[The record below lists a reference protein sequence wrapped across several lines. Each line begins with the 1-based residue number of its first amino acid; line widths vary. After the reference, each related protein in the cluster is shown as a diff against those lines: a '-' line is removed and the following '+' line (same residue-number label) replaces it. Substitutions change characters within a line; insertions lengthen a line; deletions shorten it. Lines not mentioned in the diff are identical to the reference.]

1 MAFLFG
7 GGAFATPVGQLI
19 ERATDNSASAGDL
32 PLHLE
37 ICDQINSTDNGPRD
51 AVNAIRKRFTGSAK
65 NFHIINLTLTVLETC
80 VKNCG
85 IRFHTKIAQKDFLS
99 DLLKVINPKNA
110 PPEIVRDRILG
121 LIQYW
126 AEAFKTKPQLA
137 AVQEVYQQLK
147 SEGTEFPPIDL
158 DTMAPVETPNRGR
171 GQLTLTEPTPEG
183 APQQPAQTSRR
194 QRQPRAPAGPLHPEQ
209 VAKLL
214 SELDVVRRNID
225 LMNEIMVENEP
236 GKESRED
243 AQLLEELNKSVHSMQ
258 VRVSDL
264 IGRVADEIILEAL
277 LMMNDDLNSV
287 FVRYERFVKNRDATL
302 KQQASPQHQIPPDQ
316 QGELTTMFTGAPATV
331 GISYPSLDEPPPM
344 YSTTNT
350 TMGGGEAVGQLID
363 LGFDLPAAATSTST
377 STTTTS
383 MVPSDDITLQLAALG
398 ISSQPAPQSVAAL
411 DEFDM
416 FAQSR
421 TAYSLTSG
429 STYADNMVQQN
440 ASLTDAMRGSKAPV
454 QTDQTFE
461 NLQQWLKD
469 TPGGPVPTANST
481 AESVTSAEF
490 DQFLAQRALKADET
504 APLASRPRPKMQQ
517 KAEDASDE
525 LFSL

>member
-1 MAFLFG
+1 M
-7 GGAFATPVGQLI
+7 Q
-19 ERATDNSASAGDL
+19 
-32 PLHLE
+32 
-37 ICDQINSTDNGPRD
+37 
-51 AVNAIRKRFTGSAK
+51 
-65 NFHIINLTLTVLETC
+65 
-80 VKNCG
+80 
-85 IRFHTKIAQKDFLS
+85 
-99 DLLKVINPKNA
+99 DLLKVINLKNA

-147 SEGTEFPPIDL
+147 SEGTVFPPIDL
-158 DTMAPVETPNRGR
+158 DTMAPVETPDRGR
-171 GQLTLTEPTPEG
+171 GVLTLTEPAPDGPVATPQ
-183 APQQPAQTSRR
+183 QQPAQSSRR
-194 QRQPRAPAGPLHPEQ
+194 QRQARAPAGPLRPEQ

-214 SELDVVRRNID
+214 SELDLVRRNID

-236 GKESRED
+236 GKESKED

-264 IGRVADEIILEAL
+264 IGRVADEIVLEAL
-277 LMMNDDLNSV
+277 LMMNDELNSV
-287 FVRYERFVKNRDATL
+287 FVRYERFIKNRDASL
-302 KQQASPQHQIPPDQ
+302 KQQSSPQSHLPADQ
-316 QGELTTMFTGAPATV
+316 HGELTTMFAAEVPANV
-331 GISYPSLDEPPPM
+331 GISYPSLDEPPPV

-350 TMGGGEAVGQLID
+350 VSGGEGVGQLID
-363 LGFDLPAAATSTST
+363 LGFDLPTTA
-377 STTTTS
+377 STT
-383 MVPSDDITLQLAALG
+383 VPNDDITLQLAALG
-398 ISSQPAPQSVAAL
+398 ISSQPAAPQSVAAL

-469 TPGGPVPTANST
+469 SPVGPVPPANST
-481 AESVTSAEF
+481 AESATSAEF
-490 DQFLAQRALKADET
+490 DQFLAQRAQKVDET
-504 APLASRPRPKMQQ
+504 VPPASRPRPKMQQ
-517 KAEDASDE
+517 KADNTSDE